1 MTGPAPAWALV
12 PVKRLDQAKSR
23 LAPYL
28 APDARQSLQRTML
41 AHVLG
46 ELARTPGLDAVAV
59 VSADAEAAAICA
71 RFGARHVPESG
82 QGLNP
87 ALAEGCA
94 AIAALGARF
103 IAIVPADLPEL
114 VAADVT
120 AALAEVRATGAT
132 LVVPDHEGIG
142 TNGLVFPAER
152 PPRFAFGPDS
162 YRRHL
167 AEPGARPC
175 PLASLARDLDR
186 LEDLAALHAS
196 LPSLE
201 SMS

>member
-1 MTGPAPAWALV
+1 MSMAATWALV
-12 PVKRLDQAKSR
+12 PVKRLDRAKSR
-23 LAPYL
+23 LAPHL
-28 APDARQSLQRTML
+28 SPPARQALQRSML

-46 ELARTPGLDAVAV
+46 ELARTPGLDAIAIVT
-59 VSADAEAAAICA
+59 ADAEAAALAA
-71 RFGARHVPESG
+71 RFGARHVPENAT
-82 QGLNP
+82 GLNP
-87 ALAEGCA
+87 ALVEGSA
-94 AIAALGARF
+94 ALAGLGARF

-114 VAADVT
+114 VAGDVA
-120 AALAEVRATGAT
+120 AALAEARACGDI
-132 LVVPDHEGIG
+132 LVVPDRAGIG

-167 AEPGARPC
+167 AEPGARAF

-196 LPSLE
+196 IPSLE
-201 SMS
+201 SLS